1 MQLSDIKFHT
11 FVSLILLSLLI
22 ITNTMMYNC

>member
-1 MQLSDIKFHT
+1 LSDIKFHT
-11 FVSLILLSLLI
+11 IVSLILLSLLI